1 MQPIN
6 YNIDVKAPFANAMQ
20 GVEAGFGLSNAMD
33 KAQQQQMA
41 LAQQKQMQSD
51 LAVLAQKPDPTAQD
65 FAAIST
71 KYPSLAEHF
80 KNTWSMLSAD
90 QQQSRLGQA
99 TQVYSALNANQ
110 PEIAKQLLREQITAA
125 RNAGREQDAKTAETM
140 LGLIDSNPKVA
151 LSSAGLMLSSVLGPE
166 KFTSTFSTLQK
177 LPGEVQKGEA
187 EATKAAWE
195 AKDTP
200 QRLELANLQT
210 AANIRNLDSQISERS
225 QRLGL
230 DRDKAQ
236 SDVDLRLL
244 ELNQKGGKLDD
255 SAIKIVNDSTVAAVT
270 LNQSAGQMID
280 LADRLEKEG
289 ARSGLNARAIE
300 WLKNTTGSQNY
311 VSDLRNEYTRLRSK
325 GILRN
330 LPPGTATDKDVEFA
344 AKGFPPDTANPQ
356 AMASFMRGMAK
367 LQQWDSTLESA
378 KAEWVN
384 AVGHLGKPRQDIE
397 VDGIKVP
404 AGSTF
409 TDFANQYM
417 GALAGK
423 QSTQSAQQA
432 VPNRSYMRWAS
443 PQGQPAQPG
452 QLGSGTF
459 NFGQ

>member
-6 YNIDVKAPFANAMQ
+6 YSVDVKNPFASAL
-20 GVEAGFGLSNAMD
+20 GGIESGLAVAGAID
-33 KAQQQQMA
+33 KVKQQDLALRQQQQMQTDLSA
-41 LAQQKQMQSD
+41 LAANPTPQGIVQASIKYPQLSEHFKRANDILAPQLQQATISRLAPVYFAAQSGNTDVAQQK
-51 LAVLAQKPDPTAQD
+51 LLEHATALEN
-65 FAAIST
+65 SG
-71 KYPSLAEHF
+71 
-80 KNTWSMLSAD
+80 MM
-90 QQQSRLGQA
+90 
-99 TQVYSALNANQ
+99 
-110 PEIAKQLLREQITAA
+110 
-125 RNAGREQDAKTAETM
+125 QDAKEARDMAELIRMSPGSATTM
-140 LGLIDSNPKVA
+140 LGGY
-151 LSSAGLMLSSVLGPE
+151 LSAAMGPE
-166 KFTSTFSTLQK
+166 KFLSTFSGLAK
-177 LPGEVQKGEA
+177 LPGEVRKGEA

-210 AANIRNLDSQISERS
+210 AANIRSLDSQISERS

-255 SAIKIVNDSTVAAVT
+255 SAIKIVNDSTVASVT
-270 LNQSAGQMID
+270 AKQSAGQMTD
-280 LADRLEKEG
+280 LANRLEQQG
-289 ARSGLNARAIE
+289 GGYGVFSTAGE
-300 WLKNTTGSQNY
+300 WLKKATGNQDSMTSMRQEY
-311 VSDLRNEYTRLRSK
+311 VRLRNTQAVK
-325 GILRN
+325 N
-330 LPPGTATDKDVEFA
+330 MPPGAASDKDVA
-344 AKGFPPDTANPQ
+344 LALKGFPEDTAD
-356 AMASFMRGMAK
+356 AKTVASFLRGMAK
-367 LQQWDSTLESA
+367 LQDYTASMESA

-409 TDFANQYM
+409 ADFANQYM

-423 QSTQSAQQA
+423 QSTQAAQQA
-432 VPNRSYMRWAS
+432 VPNRSYMRWAAS
-443 PQGQPAQPG
+443 PQGQPTQPG